1 MIIHFVNFLSHFL
14 HSTARRGANYS
25 TVSSVLVLNQ
35 YFWIWFH
42 FLFENWSHS
51 LRLKIEGTSRW
62 NPEFHFIAGGFLKNI
77 LLVISFCDRQS
88 RRPDNYCGR
97 HVIQALSTGLFH
109 DFQIN
114 KNVHT
119 TYITSNKN
127 QPGSTDFIHVK
138 PFEPN
143 RIKTNGMYQVD
154 RTTNGFR
161 IRDKIEI
168 SKLFEMEKWMFSFYF
183 IFAYPG
189 ALMFL
194 SCHSTFKRS
203 VWVQFVVKFKGNPL
217 ELNTTVWSNRLWSVW
232 RASGVSLSSNTIFWF
247 LSDSF

>member
-77 LLVISFCDRQS
+77 LLVISCCDRQS
-88 RRPDNYCGR
+88 SRPDNYFGR

-161 IRDKIEI
+161 
-168 SKLFEMEKWMFSFYF
+168 
-183 IFAYPG
+183 
-189 ALMFL
+189 
-194 SCHSTFKRS
+194 T
-203 VWVQFVVKFKGNPL
+203 
-217 ELNTTVWSNRLWSVW
+217 LNFQTEC
-232 RASGVSLSSNTIFWF
+232 LSSVCSQIQGKSAWTEYNSLVQQTLVGLESFWSKF
-247 LSDSF
+247 VFKYHLLVLERQLLA